1 MNAERHGEPEPRPH
15 LMPAG
20 TDLNPGAPRSS
31 AARRLF
37 AYASSKP
44 SHRYVVIGGCVYVFE
59 ILMIVLA
66 QHLGASAVVAVG
78 VSFWLGL
85 MVSFVLQKLVTF
97 SDKRMHHRVLLPQIV
112 AFSAL
117 VLFNFGFTL
126 LLTKLLEHVLPA
138 VVTRTLAVGVT
149 TLWNFYLYK
158 TRIFIAADEPIVY

>member
-1 MNAERHGEPEPRPH
+1 MSS
-15 LMPAG
+15 G
-20 TDLNPGAPRSS
+20 TDVTPGAPRWS
-31 AARRLF
+31 APRRLL
-37 AYASSKP
+37 AYASTKP
-44 SHRYVVIGGCVYVFE
+44 SHRYVLIGGSVYVFE
-59 ILMIVLA
+59 ILMIVVA

-97 SDKRMHHRVLLPQIV
+97 GDKRMHSRVLLPQIV

-138 VVTRTLAVGVT
+138 VVTRTLAVGMT

-158 TRIFIAADEPIVY
+158 TRIFKSADEPIVY

>member
-1 MNAERHGEPEPRPH
+1 MQTPRELTESDASRP
-15 LMPAG
+15 LV
-20 TDLNPGAPRSS
+20 
-31 AARRLF
+31 RRLF
-37 AYASSKP
+37 AYMASKP
-44 SHRYVVIGGCVYVFE
+44 SHRYVVIGGSVYVFE
-59 ILMIVLA
+59 ILMIVVL

-97 SDKRMHHRVLLPQIV
+97 SDRRMHRQVLLPQMI

-126 LLTKLLEHVLPA
+126 ALTKLLEHVLPA
-138 VVTRTLAVGVT
+138 VVTRTLAVGMT

-158 TRIFIAADEPIVY
+158 TRIFKSADEPIVF

>member
-1 MNAERHGEPEPRPH
+1 MR
-15 LMPAG
+15 
-20 TDLNPGAPRSS
+20 TQSDLDPPDAPRVSLV
-31 AARRLF
+31 RRVF
-37 AYASSKP
+37 TVVASKP
-44 SHRYVVIGGCVYVFE
+44 SHRYVLIGGSVYVFE

-97 SDKRMHHRVLLPQIV
+97 SDRRMHRRVLLPQVV

-126 LLTKLLEHVLPA
+126 LLTKLFEHVLPT
-138 VVTRTLAVGVT
+138 VVTRTLAVGIT
-149 TLWNFYLYK
+149 TLWNFYLYR
-158 TRIFIAADEPIVY
+158 TRIFKSADEPIVF

>member
-1 MNAERHGEPEPRPH
+1 MQTPRELTESDASRP
-15 LMPAG
+15 LV
-20 TDLNPGAPRSS
+20 
-31 AARRLF
+31 RRLF
-37 AYASSKP
+37 AYMASKP
-44 SHRYVVIGGCVYVFE
+44 SHRYVVIGGSVYVFE
-59 ILMIVLA
+59 ILMIVVL

-97 SDKRMHHRVLLPQIV
+97 SDRRMHRQVLLPQMI

-126 LLTKLLEHVLPA
+126 ALTKLLEHVLPA
-138 VVTRTLAVGVT
+138 VVTRTLAVGMT

-158 TRIFIAADEPIVY
+158 TRIFRVPIID